1 MTCVL
6 LLGGRHV
13 ATTSSTLTDGKN
25 GLVMGGG
32 EAGDN
37 GLESI
42 WGEFMQIARHCLVCP
57 VCLLYIL
64 FSAVDDD
71 GQEEESEAFHSPPFN
86 PAGSGSEDY
95 ADDIAQDEDEE
106 EMFHILP
113 VEDADEALNSGYKN
127 KGSNDGYEVEPDA
140 IDSQDPHR
148 EMLNEQFTDEVD
160 PSEYAEGHT
169 TESINEINE
178 EESDEGL
185 TGSEEFTPASG
196 PTSFETDPN
205 PESTTYCSEPY
216 SPESPI
222 IQYALVIDAGSTGSR
237 IHVYKFNNCGPTPSL
252 EYETFRAVQ
261 PGLSSF
267 ARDPTAA
274 AASLDP
280 LMEEAVRVVPVSLQY
295 CSPVEVKATAGLRL
309 LPGTE
314 GEAILEEVRVRL
326 ESDWPFSLSK
336 EDNAIEIM
344 DGKDEGELSES
355 RAKY

>member
-1 MTCVL
+1 MDSRASGMMTD
-6 LLGGRHV
+6 R
-13 ATTSSTLTDGKN
+13 KK
-25 GLVMGGG
+25 
-32 EAGDN
+32 
-37 GLESI
+37 
-42 WGEFMQIARHCLVCP
+42 R
-57 VCLLYIL
+57 
-64 FSAVDDD
+64 
-71 GQEEESEAFHSPPFN
+71 SEAFHSPPFN
-86 PAGSGSEDY
+86 PAGSTGDDY
-95 ADDIAQDEDEE
+95 ADEIAQDEDE

-113 VEDADEALNSGYKN
+113 VEDVDEALNSGYKF
-127 KGSNDGYEVEPDA
+127 KGSEDESESEPDA

-148 EMLNEQFTDEVD
+148 EILDDQFADEVD
-160 PSEYAEGHT
+160 ESEYTEGHT
-169 TESINEINE
+169 TESIDEINE
-178 EESDEGL
+178 EESEEGL
-185 TGSEEFTPASG
+185 TASEEFTPATG

-205 PESTTYCSEPY
+205 PERTTYCSEPY

-252 EYETFRAVQ
+252 EYETFKAVQ

-280 LMEEAVRVVPVSLQY
+280 LMEEAVRVVPESLRH
-295 CSPVEVKATAGLRL
+295 CSAVEVKATAGLRL

-326 ESDWPFSLSK
+326 ESDWPFALSK

-344 DGKDEGELSES
+344 DGKDEGE
-355 RAKY
+355 